1 MVELM
6 MSLMVWIST
15 ATGWAIP
22 EPPMVKYI
30 DNGKEFFLLS
40 NDCDVKP
47 DQQVCIDY
55 DDNSNILGLYN
66 HNTKTIYLSKDFWKA
81 STKDQSILL
90 HELVHHMQY
99 SKDFNHYTMLCKGL
113 IEKEAYDLQEKWLEE
128 RGLTL
133 GDTIDIGPLFRHVLT
148 QCDFF

>member
-6 MSLMVWIST
+6 MSLMLWIST

-22 EPPMVKYI
+22 EPSMVKYI

-66 HNTKTIYLSKDFWKA
+66 HNTKTIYLNKDFWIA

-99 SKDFNHYTMLCKGL
+99 SKDFKHYTMLCKGL

-133 GDTIDIGPLFRHVLT
+133 ANTIEIGPLFRHVLT

>member
-6 MSLMVWIST
+6 MSLMLWIST
-15 ATGWAIP
+15 VTGWAIP

-66 HNTKTIYLSKDFWKA
+66 HNTKTIYLNKDFWIA

-99 SKDFNHYTMLCKGL
+99 SKDFKHYTMLCKGL

-133 GDTIDIGPLFRHVLT
+133 ANTIEIGPLFRHVLT
-148 QCDFF
+148 QCDIF